1 MHGFWMTRRRFVLGA
16 ARTALAS
23 STLLA
28 ACAPTTPRAGST
40 PTGGGKPGKLRLPTF
55 VPIGGPPADVA
66 GTDTVPAA
74 YSRYPNPPFKSVAT
88 PPGRGGEVVA
98 VSESS
103 YPLVAFDNNPLWQ
116 ELNKQLNVNLKL
128 NIVPFSDY
136 AFGKFQAIVAGN
148 DLPDLMYVPIGGA
161 IPELGAF
168 LEAKCADLTPYVSG
182 DAVKDYPNL
191 ANLPTIAWRGVVYNG
206 KIFGVPVPS
215 SLFYWG
221 LWHRP
226 DLVRGMDAAG
236 PKDADDFKRLL
247 VDATNPQAN
256 RFGIGWEVGNRY
268 AFGLTNTGGSFWPAL
283 YGAPNNWAME
293 NGAFTKDFE
302 TEQFKAGVG
311 LARDV
316 FAAGSF
322 DPNSTLTTGTA
333 DMAFQG
339 GRYGFRFCNAL
350 NVLNYETG
358 ARLVP
363 PFAGAQGGRPS
374 YNLGIG
380 NFGFTLLKA
389 SSAERV
395 KEMLGVMNYFAAPF
409 GSQEHLLLNYGVKD
423 VEFVYDANGNP
434 VLTEKGDVDAP
445 PKGMPW
451 AFFALPP
458 RVLFDAKAP
467 SFGPDMHRAT
477 SALSQYGTMDP
488 TVGLYSPTNQRLGV
502 AIGQRLADGLID
514 IVAGRRP
521 LSDLGSLVSE
531 WRTGGGDTIK
541 TELASAYA
549 AAQ

>member
-1 MHGFWMTRRRFVLGA
+1 MHRVPMTRRRFVFGA
-16 ARTALAS
+16 ACTALAS

-28 ACAPTTPRAGST
+28 ACAPTAPRAGST
-40 PTGGGKPGKLRLPTF
+40 PTGGGKPSKLQLPSF
-55 VPIGGPPADVA
+55 VPISGPPADLA
-66 GTDTVPAA
+66 GTDIVPAA
-74 YSRYPNPPFKSVAT
+74 YTRYPNPPFKSVAT
-88 PPGRGGEVVA
+88 PPGRGGDVVL

-103 YPLVAFDNNPLWQ
+103 YPLVPLDNNPLWQ

-182 DAVKDYPNL
+182 DAIKDYPNL

-236 PKDADDFKRLL
+236 PKNADDFKRLMIE
-247 VDATNPQAN
+247 ATNPQSN
-256 RFGIGWEVGNRY
+256 RFGIGFEVGNRY

-283 YGAPNNWAME
+283 YGAPNNWAMDK
-293 NGAFTKDFE
+293 GAFTKDFE

-316 FAAGSF
+316 FAAGAF

-339 GRYGFRFCNAL
+339 GRYAFRFSNAL

-358 ARLVP
+358 ARLNP
-363 PFAGAQGGRPS
+363 PFAGRDGGRPS

-380 NFGFTLLKA
+380 NFGFTYLKA
-389 SSAERV
+389 TSPERI
-395 KEMLGVMNYFAAPF
+395 KEMLGIMNYFTAPF
-409 GSQEHLLLNYGVKD
+409 GSQEHQLLNYGIKD

-451 AFFALPP
+451 NFFALPP

-477 SALSQYGTMDP
+477 SALGQYGTADP
-488 TVGLYSPTNQRLGV
+488 TVGLYSPTNQRIGV
-502 AIGQRLADGLID
+502 AIGQRVADGLID

-521 LSDLGSLVSE
+521 LSDMDSLVSE

-541 TELASAYA
+541 AEIASAYA